1 MARECCT
8 DFIFKFGG
16 SWGQGEGM
24 DPVTT
29 ESLESWRLK
38 CSENIHVY
46 SGIDRSSG
54 CCSDISF
61 YNGTTIDKPR
71 VDMKIG

>member
-1 MARECCT
+1 
-8 DFIFKFGG
+8 
-16 SWGQGEGM
+16 M

-38 CSENIHVY
+38 GSENIHVY

-54 CCSDISF
+54 CSDISF

-71 VDMKIG
+71 VEMKIG